1 MYEGDTEVGYFF
13 VVHALDCGGIVLSYL
28 LASCILP
35 HLLVSRVKGVPL
47 REPAHT
53 EIVFVVVEQLFE
65 TGFRHVGELDFG
77 LGGGGCGLVAFG
89 DVLFA
94 ATCGLNHLVDSAVA
108 FGEVVLGE
116 VVGDVI
122 DYLGDLVDPEV
133 AVVAVLGEEG
143 GGRGVRIVRSTLSV
157 LNILSIQSILVVLV
171 VLV

>member
-1 MYEGDTEVGYFF
+1 M
-13 VVHALDCGGIVLSYL
+13 
-28 LASCILP
+28 
-35 HLLVSRVKGVPL
+35 
-47 REPAHT
+47 
-53 EIVFVVVEQLFE
+53 
-65 TGFRHVGELDFG
+65 
-77 LGGGGCGLVAFG
+77 VAFG

-122 DYLGDLVDPEV
+122 DYLSHLIDPEV

-157 LNILSIQSILVVLV
+157 LNIQSILVVLV
-171 VLV
+171 VLVFHFSLFYSSTSWRKVGTSTCFHPTCSRVSLKRNCVASSPWTIKRRFSFFLS